1 MKMHI
6 FRKRISSNTPRWLLI
21 GMGCLLALLLITAA
35 IHRFTPQQGMPRHD
49 YTRLSDRLSSQQVKA
64 FAESPEGYIMIG
76 TEYGLNRFDGQNYT
90 QYFSTT
96 DSCSLPNNNI
106 VEVRYLTHHPDWCM
120 VTTFVG

>member
-1 MKMHI
+1 MKTHI

-35 IHRFTPQQGMPRHD
+35 IHRFTPQPGMPRHD

-76 TEYGLNRFDGQNYT
+76 T
-90 QYFSTT
+90 
-96 DSCSLPNNNI
+96 
-106 VEVRYLTHHPDWCM
+106 
-120 VTTFVG
+120 